1 MIEDM
6 HNLHEHIECY
16 LEFDEIHWHVMRH
29 LDETKDEV
37 EHRTDVLGAIL
48 NLVNSLPNQTM
59 CQLGI
64 TKRIVVT
71 MDAEGW
77 TTTLHS

>member
-1 MIEDM
+1 
-6 HNLHEHIECY
+6 
-16 LEFDEIHWHVMRH
+16 MRH

-37 EHRTDVLGAIL
+37 AHSTYVLGAIL
-48 NLVNSLPNQTM
+48 NMVNFIQNQTM

-71 MDAEGW
+71 SC